1 MTVIELNPAY
11 PQLAGMYP
19 EMRKF
24 LQDKRVNLITDD
36 GRRWL
41 NKNPEKKFDFILM
54 NMTFHWRNYSTNL
67 LSKEFLTLTKA
78 HLNPNGFIYFNTT
91 SSLDAHYTSK
101 VVFPYSYSYMN
112 MSLASLNPIPELT
125 KEQVEHNLSRLKWEN
140 VQPVFNSQEALE
152 NGTNQIL
159 GKPLIP
165 YEKID
170 FSELNRK
177 PEIITDANMITEYKY
192 GLLNK

>member
-1 MTVIELNPAY
+1 
-11 PQLAGMYP
+11 MYP
-19 EMRKF
+19 EMQKF

-54 NMTFHWRNYSTNL
+54 NTTFHWRNYSSNL
-67 LSKEFLTLTKA
+67 LSQEFLTLAKA

-101 VVFPYSYSYMN
+101 AVFPYSYSYMN

-125 KEQVEHNLSRLKWEN
+125 KEQVEYNLSQLKWEN
-140 VQPVFNSQEALE
+140 VQPVFSSQAELE
-152 NGTNQIL
+152 NAASQIYD
-159 GKPLIP
+159 KPLIP

-170 FSELNRK
+170 FSSLNRK
-177 PEIITDANMITEYKY
+177 PEVITDTNMITEYKY
-192 GLLNK
+192 GAFNQ